1 MTAER
6 PPQIE
11 LYLLRHAQ
19 SRSNLDR
26 NIIAGRDTLTQLSQ
40 LGELE
45 AEGLGEWFLAEGIF
59 PDKVCASPAVRTR
72 QTAEICLRTMGC
84 EVVPVVDDRLP
95 EMSQGVWE
103 GRRRSQVYRPAVVA
117 QIVRQ
122 RRDFRAPGG
131 ESINMTHERMQA
143 FIDDVARDATT
154 ETEERERPE
163 IVFAFTHGLSTR
175 VLVGT
180 MLGWSMN
187 EIRRRE
193 IANASPTLLTFDGT
207 DWAPQYIGRPIV
219 TVPPVAA

>member
-1 MTAER
+1 MKMTAEQ

-11 LYLLRHAQ
+11 LYLIRHAESQ
-19 SRSNLDR
+19 TNLDR
-26 NIIAGRDTLTQLSQ
+26 SIIAGRDTLAQLSQ
-40 LGELE
+40 HGELQ
-45 AEGLGEWFLAEGIF
+45 AERLGEWFSAEDIH
-59 PDKVCASPAVRTR
+59 PDEVCASPATRTR
-72 QTAEICLRTMGC
+72 QTAEICLRAMDC
-84 EVVPVVDDRLP
+84 DVVPVVDDRLP

-103 GRRRSQVYRPAVVA
+103 GRRRSHVYRPAVIA

-143 FIDDVARDATT
+143 FIDDVAREAVS
-154 ETEERERPE
+154 ETEGQPKV
-163 IVFAFTHGLSTR
+163 VFAFTHGLSTR

-180 MLGWSMN
+180 MLGWSLN

-207 DWAPQYIGRPIV
+207 DWTPQYVGRPVAPVPAV
-219 TVPPVAA
+219 TA